1 MKASLKWLQTYVD
14 SPLPEA
20 EELAA
25 LLTEHVFE
33 VEGVEK
39 VGDDTVFDF
48 KVLPDR
54 AHYLLS
60 HRGLANEIGVI
71 SKLPLHKPAPEEI
84 AQKTENTVVVKIE
97 NEVFCRRLVVRRFES
112 VTGATPTWMQQRLEA
127 IGQKSI
133 NLHVDISNYVMFD
146 IGQPS
151 HMLDADK
158 VQGALVVRSAK
169 AGEVIE
175 ILGGK
180 VIELKSTDVVIA
192 DDLGPLEVAGVKGGE
207 RAGITAETKNIIVH
221 AGNYDPTM
229 IRVTATRLN
238 QRTDASKRFENEIT
252 PELAAEGIAHISE
265 IITDLCE
272 TALPGPV
279 GDTYITKPVQRTITV
294 TAAEIT
300 RMLGIEVAAAEISD
314 VMSRMNCAV
323 ATEGETIRITPPSE
337 RFDLVI
343 PEDIADEIGRIR
355 GYNSFPGVLPPA
367 FEHAQV
373 QDPLFYYGEKV
384 KTALVAMGYSEVLLY
399 TFGAAGSL
407 EIAKPLAEDKAWLRQ
422 NLSSRMADKLVTNRR
437 NADLLELDV
446 IKLAEVGQVFS
457 SQGERSALALGVS
470 MTRKQKGVSAT
481 SVLLEDLGALETSF
495 GVKLNAQVQADDYG
509 AVAEIDFTA
518 LITQLPAPAALADL
532 SFKRLVG
539 DKAYKKIIPYP
550 FIVRDIAVFVPLNEV
565 SAEAVH
571 DVIKEHSGQLR
582 VTSKMF
588 DSFAKEDKQSFAFR
602 IVFQSPERTLEDKE
616 INEIMDGVN
625 AAITEKNWEVR

>member
-14 SPLPEA
+14 SPLPSA

-71 SKLPLHKPAPEEI
+71 SKLSVLKPTPEDI
-84 AQKTENTVVVKIE
+84 AQKSESTTAVQIE
-97 NEVFCRRLVVRRFES
+97 NEDFCRRFVVRRFDN
-112 VTGATPTWMQQRLEA
+112 VTGTTPPWMQERLEA

-133 NLHVDISNYVMFD
+133 NLLVDISNYVMFD

-158 VQGALVVRSAK
+158 VQGALVIRSAQE
-169 AGEVIE
+169 GEIIE

-279 GDTYITKPVQRTITV
+279 GDTYLTKPVQRTITV
-294 TAAEIT
+294 TASEVT
-300 RMLGIEVAAAEISD
+300 RMLGIEVQAAEISD
-314 VMSRMNCAV
+314 VMSRMNCVVAV
-323 ATEGETIRITPPSE
+323 EGETIRITPPSE

-355 GYNSFPGVLPPA
+355 GYNSFPGTLPPA
-367 FEHAQV
+367 FEHAQL

-446 IKLAEVGQVFS
+446 IKLAEVGQVFNS
-457 SQGERSALALGVS
+457 AGERSALALGV
-470 MTRKQKGVSAT
+470 TLTKKQKGVTAQSILEADLEALGEALGVRASA
-481 SVLLEDLGALETSF
+481 SVQS
-495 GVKLNAQVQADDYG
+495 DDYG
-509 AVAEIDFTA
+509 AVAEVDFTA
-518 LITQLPAPAALADL
+518 LIATFPAPGALSELGFVRL
-532 SFKRLVG
+532 SGEKV
-539 DKAYKKIIPYP
+539 YKKIIPYP
-550 FIVRDIAVFVPLNEV
+550 FIVRDIAVFVPEGT
-565 SAEAVH
+565 SAEDVH
-571 DVIKEHSGQLR
+571 ALIREHAGVLR
-582 VTSKMF
+582 VTSKLF
-588 DSFAKEDKQSFAFR
+588 DEFSKEGKVSYAFR

-616 INEIMDGVN
+616 VNEIMEGVN
-625 AAITEKNWEVR
+625 AAITAKNWEVR